1 MTPYILVFLAILRSF
16 FFSLFFFFLR
26 RFNTYFRIV
35 SWATLHT
42 LLETFD
48 PSLEMKLK
56 PGMVAQAFNSNTQE
70 AEVVDL

>member
-1 MTPYILVFLAILRSF
+1 MTPYILVFLLAI
-16 FFSLFFFFLR
+16 LR

-42 LLETFD
+42 LLLETFVL
-48 PSLEMKLK
+48 SLEIKLK